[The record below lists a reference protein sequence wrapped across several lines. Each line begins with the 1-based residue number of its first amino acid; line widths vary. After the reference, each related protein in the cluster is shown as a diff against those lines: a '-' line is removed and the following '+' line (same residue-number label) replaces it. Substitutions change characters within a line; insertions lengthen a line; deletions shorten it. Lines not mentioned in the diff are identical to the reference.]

1 MPVTKDGNQN
11 LQQTTKAWEQNLGS
25 FFGKLEH
32 IKAVIYTGKFRKP
45 CAYPEDNEYS
55 EKA

>member
-1 MPVTKDGNQN
+1 MPVTKDDNQN
-11 LQQTTKAWEQNLGS
+11 LQQTTKAWEQKLGS

-45 CAYPEDNEYS
+45 CTYPEDNEYS